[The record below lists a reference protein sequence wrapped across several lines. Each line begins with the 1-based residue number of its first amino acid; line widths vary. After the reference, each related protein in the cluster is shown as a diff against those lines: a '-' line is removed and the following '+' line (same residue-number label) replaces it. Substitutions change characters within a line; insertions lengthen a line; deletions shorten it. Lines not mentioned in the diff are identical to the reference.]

1 VRVESV
7 DKAPEKELPVGSRIP
22 VSARI
27 RLGPIDPSEVAVEL
41 YLGHLDAKGE
51 ISSGAA
57 LPMES
62 AGKTAEGLYIF
73 EASGVA
79 CLQSGLHGYTVR
91 VLPYHP
97 DEAKSFLPGLITW
110 A

>member
-1 VRVESV
+1 
-7 DKAPEKELPVGSRIP
+7 
-22 VSARI
+22 
-27 RLGPIDPSEVAVEL
+27 VAVEL
-41 YLGHLDAKGE
+41 YLGRLDAQGE
-51 ISSGAA
+51 ISSGVA
-57 LPMES
+57 LPMDL
-62 AGKTAEGLYIF
+62 AGSTPDGLHIF

-97 DEAKSFLPGLITW
+97 DEAKSFLPGLIAW